1 MKKYLITNDYCYY
14 DDFDFCNICI
24 VDTREKAE
32 ELILEYNKMKESFK
46 SIAGYILYFEPDVEL
61 PFEINECNV
70 YRNSGV
76 KNIFLEIKEMQ
87 ENIDK
92 IDELQCYYEESNYFN
107 FLSIKRSDNMTL
119 ETKLCNNECATLN
132 IEEIEYIN

>member
-1 MKKYLITNDYCYY
+1 MKKYLITNNYWYY

-32 ELILEYNKMKESFK
+32 ELILEYNKMKEAFK
-46 SIAGYILYFEPDVEL
+46 YRAGYILYFEPDVEL
-61 PFEINECNV
+61 PFDINESDLHCNL
-70 YRNSGV
+70 SI
-76 KNIFLEIKEMQ
+76 KNIFLDIKEMQ

-92 IDELQCYYEESNYFN
+92 IDELQCYYEESNYFE
-107 FLSIKRSDNMTL
+107 FLSMKRSDNMTL
-119 ETKLCNNECATLN
+119 ETKLCNNEHATLD

>member
-1 MKKYLITNDYCYY
+1 MKKYLITNNYWYY
-14 DDFDFCNICI
+14 DDYDFCNICI

-32 ELILEYNKMKESFK
+32 ELILEYNEMKESFK
-46 SIAGYILYFEPDVEL
+46 SRAGYILYFEPDVEL
-61 PFEINECNV
+61 PFEINESNVHCNTC
-70 YRNSGV
+70 V

-92 IDELQCYYEESNYFN
+92 IDELQCYYEESNYFE
-107 FLSIKRSDNMTL
+107 FLSMKRSDTSL